1 MQETLYQTNYSDLY
15 DHGTGYEN
23 SRNVK
28 ARKTLEV
35 IRDYTPMPLNKLD
48 VLEIGCHKGAIS
60 RILAPLFKNY
70 HAVDIDK
77 KAVEIGRK
85 QFFPENLTYKHDNAE
100 ALSFPDAA
108 FDVVICSHVYEHLP
122 FPGSMIDETYRVLR
136 SDGFC
141 YFAAGNKL
149 QIIEPH
155 YRLPLLS
162 WLPKKLANR
171 YIQLMNKGGYYYE
184 NFRSFRDLKKL
195 VRPFSIVDYTLKIL
209 KEPRKFA
216 AEDMVREYSVKQ
228 KVAIGIYKYFVGL
241 FPTYIWIL
249 KK

>member
-1 MQETLYQTNYSDLY
+1 MPEAVYQTNYSDLY
-15 DHGTGYEN
+15 AHRTGYEN

-28 ARKTLEV
+28 AHKTLEV
-35 IRDYTPMPLNKLD
+35 IRAYTQVSLNRLD
-48 VLEIGCHKGAIS
+48 ALEIGCHKGAIS
-60 RILAPLFKNY
+60 RVLAPFFKSY
-70 HAVDIDK
+70 HAVDIDR
-77 KAVEIGRK
+77 KAVEKARE
-85 QFFPENLTYKHDNAE
+85 QFLPENLTYKQENAE
-100 ALSFPDAA
+100 ALSFPDAV

-122 FPGSMIDETYRVLR
+122 FPGHMIDETYRVLR
-136 SDGFC
+136 ADGFC

-162 WLPKKLANR
+162 WLPKKLTHK
-171 YIQLMNKGGYYYE
+171 YLQLVKKGNFYYE
-184 NFRSFRDLKKL
+184 NLYNFQDLKKL

-216 AEDMVREYSVKQ
+216 AEDMVREHSVKQ
-228 KVAIGIYKYFVGL
+228 KLAIEIYKNLRGM

-249 KK
+249 RK